1 MLMLMFSEDI
11 YKSEATKPNQPN
23 EIHRGDVANNL
34 EYLIRPRKLSLRQS
48 LTTTQC
54 I

>member
-23 EIHRGDVANNL
+23 ENTPRGCG
-34 EYLIRPRKLSLRQS
+34 K
-48 LTTTQC
+48 
-54 I
+54 